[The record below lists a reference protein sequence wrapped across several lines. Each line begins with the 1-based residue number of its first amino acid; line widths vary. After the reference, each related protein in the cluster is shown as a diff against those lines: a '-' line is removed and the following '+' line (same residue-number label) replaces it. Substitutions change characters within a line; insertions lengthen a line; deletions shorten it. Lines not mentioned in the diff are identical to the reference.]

1 MSVVPPVLDAVIV
14 PQGAT
19 VFRQGDP
26 GACAYLIERGAV
38 EITIEKDGDPL
49 RLAERRKGEI
59 FGEMAIIDN
68 KPRTATATA
77 LEDTELFLITP
88 EQLSRRIELSD
99 PILRLC
105 LSVVMDRFR
114 ETMAKLHGEQ
124 AATAPEAVAPNVN
137 VHAGAAKAIE
147 EIKLERELRHAID
160 RKDFEMYYQPIV
172 DLASGKLAG
181 FEALVRWRHENRGLV
196 SPYVFIPT
204 AETTGLI
211 IPLGRICMEQACVAQ
226 TRFGVTAGLGRPV
239 RQDMFV
245 SVNVSGRD
253 FDDTDFVA
261 NMVSTLRRTGADP
274 HKLKLEITETMVMQS
289 PERAVEALEQCKLQG
304 LSIAIDDFGAG
315 YSSLGYLHRLPIDTL
330 KIDRSFVLA
339 MHDDHRSMKIIR
351 SILSMARELDIPVVA
366 EGIETAKDAT
376 FLRNMGCAFGQ
387 GYHFARPMARDKA
400 ERFIDGWNPASF
412 DFLPMSLAA
421 AVGEVDR

>member
-1 MSVVPPVLDAVIV
+1 MNVVPPDLDAVIV
-14 PQGAT
+14 PAGAT

-26 GACAYLIERGAV
+26 GACAYLIERGTV
-38 EITIEKDGDPL
+38 QITIEKAGAPL
-49 RLAERRKGEI
+49 VLAERRKGEI

-88 EQLSRRIELSD
+88 DQLSRRIQLSD

-105 LSVVMDRFR
+105 LTVVIDRFR
-114 ETMAKLHGEQ
+114 ETMAKLHGEKG
-124 AATAPEAVAPNVN
+124 EAVAETVAPNVN
-137 VHAGAAKAIE
+137 VHAGAAEAIE

-172 DLASGKLAG
+172 DLGSGRLAG

-196 SPYVFIPT
+196 APYVFIPT

-226 TRFGVTAGLGRPV
+226 TRFSVAAGIGRPI

-261 NMVSTLRRTGADP
+261 NVVSTLKRTGADP
-274 HKLKLEITETMVMQS
+274 HKLKLEITETMLMQS

-339 MHDDHRSMKIIR
+339 MHDDHRSLKIIR

-376 FLRNMGCAFGQ
+376 FLRKMGCAFGQ

-400 ERFIDGWNPASF
+400 ERFIDAWSPAPF
-412 DFLPMSLAA
+412 NFMPPTLAA
-421 AVGEVDR
+421 SDGDW